1 MMLEEVMSSD
11 KKAEEIYFPGP
22 SRPRKNNILP
32 SVCSDSLFFLSVKL
46 DYNEGTQSQFMIIL
60 ERVLSKISDFVRRVS
75 PNGFYIY
82 IISKNG
88 IVSMLRYS
96 VYAIGD
102 SSSSLLITSEKVRTY
117 DYGGD
122 ICCSKFIEFHQ
133 ILISEGLC
141 PPVDLEKKI
150 EPLSLLRPSPSIDDT
165 NSFMK
170 VEDCLI
176 NIMSEYWEKKR
187 QGYSTLILLL
197 RQEPSYSREYPLISN
212 IFIENVIAK
221 DLRIGE
227 EGSCDGEMA
236 LLAVL
241 CLQQIL
247 SVYGRHC
254 KEVLRI
260 TGNLLR
266 KVVRD
271 VEKYKIPSLCF
282 DHGILSRK
290 RAEEIVGCD
299 IPGRYLLYQDE
310 KDDVK
315 KIIVYQ
321 CYFFGERHFKEYE
334 VFFKDDGVSLSCD
347 GEDFSDIWHLLST
360 MIILDD
366 RPIFYR
372 SDVFVLIEN
381 QIIGGKSN

>member
-1 MMLEEVMSSD
+1 
-11 KKAEEIYFPGP
+11 
-22 SRPRKNNILP
+22 
-32 SVCSDSLFFLSVKL
+32 
-46 DYNEGTQSQFMIIL
+46 
-60 ERVLSKISDFVRRVS
+60 
-75 PNGFYIY
+75 
-82 IISKNG
+82 
-88 IVSMLRYS
+88 
-96 VYAIGD
+96 
-102 SSSSLLITSEKVRTY
+102 VRTY

-133 ILISEGLC
+133 LLISEGLC
-141 PPVDLEKKI
+141 PPVDPEKKI
-150 EPLSLLRPSPSIDDT
+150 EPSSLLRPSPSIDHT
-165 NSFMK
+165 NSFMSFMK

-197 RQEPSYSREYPLISN
+197 QQEPSYSREYPLISN
-212 IFIENVIAK
+212 SFIEHVIAK
-221 DLRIGE
+221 DLRIEE
-227 EGSCDGEMA
+227 EGSCDGEMT

-254 KEVLRI
+254 KEVVRI

-271 VEKYKIPSLCF
+271 VEKYKIPPSSLCF

-310 KDDVK
+310 KDDKK

-360 MIILDD
+360 MIIVDD
-366 RPIFYR
+366 SPIFYR
-372 SDVFVLIEN
+372 SDVFVLIKT
-381 QIIGGKSN
+381 QIGGKK